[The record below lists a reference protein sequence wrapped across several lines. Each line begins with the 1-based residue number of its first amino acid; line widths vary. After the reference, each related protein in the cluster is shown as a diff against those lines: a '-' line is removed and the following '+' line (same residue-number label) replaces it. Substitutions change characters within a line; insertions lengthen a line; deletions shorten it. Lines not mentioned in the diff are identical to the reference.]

1 MARMN
6 SRHTKSTI
14 LGLLLAGAMAS
25 PALAQADKLDKV
37 RFIEGLR
44 KEGLGDLLKRYTQTE
59 PSKDPV
65 LLKQVLVNQL
75 LLDYQEKM
83 DESFKM
89 RDSGNLIKAEE
100 IRKEAVSFFTKA
112 IDARRVMIKEFADH
126 EERPL
131 WQTDLVEMLLTE
143 YLRAINNNAGEF
155 YEFGVPSKEQK
166 EIFEKYIPEA
176 IEQISDA
183 DDRLFNL
190 QGTLP
195 READHT
201 SKRVNTLVW
210 QRMMEQY
217 FKTRTP
223 YFAALAAYY
232 AASLPESDPFWKN
245 VGKNPLI
252 RKQKNNYKEER
263 DRLLR
268 EETIE
273 RLEKFFTNKDAEY
286 AELRR
291 VANTLIGRAMIA
303 RGNPKEG
310 LVRIEQAM
318 PADVPGQVP
327 IPKSLNN
334 LTAQLAKIKGL
345 GADAKTVPAAVKLA
359 KDLLGDTPHPI
370 VASNLS
376 MRVLVTDALHNLL
389 LQQANTLSGDAKIKA
404 LDEAYK
410 PYLEIIG
417 RKDLDQG
424 KQEMLRM
431 FIYGRWESS
440 IPENAD
446 LNTLPPIVVAAI
458 GDMALLNGQALDRQA
473 TALQATDPK
482 GAAALR
488 AQASVKFKR
497 CIEVGGKL
505 VERKDLGA
513 MAAGT
518 AIYDTAVAFFLLN
531 QGDPNNQLVAA
542 NLLLKMAQQYPEH
555 PRSVDAMS
563 YSISFLQE
571 LYRNPNH
578 PPATDYLYHQAF
590 KTQVSDSYKNIPN
603 NDFQRLAYVDLVLS
617 GGRNRGDA
625 ALGHR
630 PLASSLV
637 LQGVTADAPLYPTAQ
652 LELVIM
658 LQSAFHRA
666 VEKKPESGSPNVAPV
681 AIQLDK
687 KYPPYFTDSPAPIK
701 ESLFDPLPNRTADE
715 LGKEVIATADNI
727 IANADNWAA
736 NAKNDVQ
743 KLAAVDAGA
752 WARLVRADMAIEH
765 ENQFEKALEILADF
779 EQRYQGNNALI
790 KNMLAKRIISYFK
803 ASKIEEAVNV
813 SRNMMRDYPD
823 EAAAVVEQVLTDL
836 NTQVQNI
843 RNKAE
848 STQSAIMRDDLLKSA
863 VKLQVAAKDLA
874 KILLDRALDPKFELT
889 PLQQLAPRLVF
900 ARALLNNNE
909 VEQAETIVKP
919 LLELKDKE
927 IERQGQLQ
935 YTGAMIYY
943 RLALDSVKTDRS
955 DKAKQA
961 ALAMLDK
968 EVFKRLSKLIGNIT
982 QVPKPDLFWQSWLL
996 TLQTAGA
1003 MYDMD
1008 NTKYAEYK
1016 KLIPQKIKA
1025 LRGTDPNLGGPR
1037 FKEEFERLSSKY
1049 SV

>member
-25 PALAQADKLDKV
+25 PAMAQADKLDKI

-65 LLKQVLVNQL
+65 LLKQVMVNQL
-75 LLDYQEKM
+75 LLDYQDRM
-83 DESFKM
+83 DDSFKA
-89 RDSGNLIKAEE
+89 RDSGNLAEAE
-100 IRKEAVSFFTKA
+100 KIRVEAVAFFNKA
-112 IDARRVMIKEFADH
+112 IDARRAMIKEFYDH

-143 YLRAINNNAGEF
+143 FLRAINNNAGEF

-195 READHT
+195 RESDHVA
-201 SKRVNTLVW
+201 KRVNTLVW

-232 AASLPESDPFWKN
+232 AALLPESDPFWKN

-252 RKQKNNYKEER
+252 RKQKNNVKDER

-273 RLEKFFTNKDAEY
+273 RLEKFFSNKDDDY

-291 VANTLIGRAMIA
+291 VANCLMGRAMIV
-303 RGNPKEG
+303 RGNAKEG

-318 PADVPGQVP
+318 PSDIPGQTP
-327 IPKSLNN
+327 LPKGLNN
-334 LTAQLAKIKGL
+334 LTAQLGKVKGL
-345 GADAKTVPAAVKLA
+345 AADPKTTQQALNLTKE
-359 KDLLGDTPHPI
+359 LLGDTPHPL

-376 MRVLVTDALHNLL
+376 MRVLVTDAMHNLL
-389 LQQANTLSGDAKIKA
+389 LQQANALSGDAKIKA
-404 LDEAYK
+404 LDDAYK
-410 PYLEIIG
+410 PYIEIIG
-417 RKDLDQG
+417 RQDLDDA
-424 KQEMLRM
+424 KRDMLRM

-458 GDMALLNGQALDRQA
+458 GDMALLNGQRLDREA
-473 TALQATDPK
+473 IALRATDPK
-482 GAAALR
+482 GAEALR
-488 AQASVKFKR
+488 AQATVKFKR
-497 CIEVGGKL
+497 CIEVSAKL
-505 VERKDLGA
+505 VDRKDLGA

-518 AIYDTAVAFFLLN
+518 AIYDAAVSFFLLN
-531 QGDPNNQLVAA
+531 QSDPNNQLVAA

-555 PRSVDAMS
+555 PRAVDAMT

-571 LYRNPNH
+571 LYRKPNH

-590 KTQVSDSYKNIPN
+590 KTQISDRYKAIPN
-603 NDFQRLAYVDLVLS
+603 NDFHRLAYVELVLS
-617 GGRNRGDA
+617 GGPSRGDG

-630 PLASSLV
+630 PLAASLV
-637 LQGVTADAPLYPTAQ
+637 LQGVTADSPLYAATQ

-658 LQSAFHRA
+658 LQSAYHRA
-666 VEKKPESGSPNVAPV
+666 IEKKPEAGSPDVSPV
-681 AIQLDK
+681 SIQLDK
-687 KYPPYFTDSPAPIK
+687 KYTAYFTDPPAPIK
-701 ESLFDPLPNRTADE
+701 ESVFDPLPVRTADE
-715 LGKEVIATADNI
+715 LAKEVIATADNI
-727 IANADNWAA
+727 ITNADAWSA
-736 NAKNDVQ
+736 NAKPEQ
-743 KLAAVDAGA
+743 KQAAVDAGA

-765 ENQFEKALEILADF
+765 ENQFDKALEILADF
-779 EQRYQGNNALI
+779 EQRYQGNNLLI
-790 KNMLAKRIISYFK
+790 KNMLAKRIVSYFK
-803 ASKIEEAVNV
+803 AAKVEEAVNV

-823 EAAAVVEQVLTDL
+823 EATSVVEQVLTDL
-836 NTQVQNI
+836 NSQVQSI
-843 RNKAE
+843 RNQAE
-848 STQSAIMRDDLLKSA
+848 STESGIKRDDLLKSA
-863 VKLQVAAKDLA
+863 IKLQVAAKDLA
-874 KILLDRALDPKFELT
+874 QMLLDRALDPKRNLT
-889 PLQQLAPRLVF
+889 PLQQLAPRLVY
-900 ARALLNNNE
+900 AKALYNNNE
-909 VEQAETIVKP
+909 IEKAESIVKP
-919 LLELKDKE
+919 MLDIKE
-927 IERQGQLQ
+927 NERQGQLQ
-935 YTGAMIYY
+935 YTGALIYY
-943 RLALDSVKTDRS
+943 RLATDSVKADKS

-968 EVFKRLSKLIGNIT
+968 EVFKRLSKLIGSIT
-982 QVPKPDLFWQSWLL
+982 QNPKPDLFWQAWLL
-996 TLQTAGA
+996 TLQTAGT

-1008 NTKYAEYK
+1008 NVKYAEYK
-1016 KLIPQKIKA
+1016 KLIPQKVKQLQGA
-1025 LRGTDPNLGGPR
+1025 DPNLGGPR
-1037 FKEEFERLSSKY
+1037 FKEEFMRLSSKY